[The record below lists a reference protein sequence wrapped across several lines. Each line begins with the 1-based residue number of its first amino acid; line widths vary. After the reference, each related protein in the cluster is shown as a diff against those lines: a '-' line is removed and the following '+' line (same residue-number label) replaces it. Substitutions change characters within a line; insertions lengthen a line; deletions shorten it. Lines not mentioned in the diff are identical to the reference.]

1 MHYRLFVISLILAC
15 TGTTATEPDQRRQL
29 GTIAGYQLNDPL
41 VAVVPSGRTVTVSV
55 TTYGGGCDSKG
66 ETEVAVTGLTAVV
79 TPYDYWKSAT
89 GACPDILRT
98 FAHSTTIEFVES
110 GTAEIIVRGLDW
122 RTRTAKNPDGD
133 TLSVVRS
140 VEVRDPPGRVLR
152 LGLIAGFNNDDPRVT
167 LTQDGRRV
175 DLSITTYGGG
185 CESKGITEV
194 VLNGLNADVTPYDYT
209 AQPGTTCT
217 RELRSF
223 VHQASL
229 QFAEGGTA
237 QIRIRGI
244 DIRARTSGNPLGDT
258 VTVVRTVAIP

>member
-1 MHYRLFVISLILAC
+1 MHYRLFVLPLVLAC
-15 TGTTATEPDQRRQL
+15 TGTTTTEPDQRRQL

-41 VAVVPSGRTVTVSV
+41 VAVVPSGRTVAVSV

-66 ETEVAVTGLTAVV
+66 ETEVAVNGLTAVV

-110 GTAEIIVRGLDW
+110 GTAQIIVRGLDW

-140 VEVRDPPGRVLR
+140 VEVRDPPGRVLH

-175 DLSITTYGGG
+175 DLSVTTYGDG
-185 CESKGITEV
+185 CHSKGITDV
-194 VLNGLNADVTPYDYT
+194 VLNGLEALVTPYDYT
-209 AQPGTTCT
+209 ATPGSTCT
-217 RELRSF
+217 RQLVSSIHR
-223 VHQASL
+223 ASL
-229 QFAEGGTA
+229 QFDRSGTA
-237 QIRIRGI
+237 RIRVRGI
-244 DIRARTSGNPLGDT
+244 DAGTRTSSNLVGDT
-258 VTVVRTVAIP
+258 LVAVRTVAIP